1 MGRPGPKRRTL
12 EDMTAEGNNPS
23 RDTHRD
29 DTFTH
34 SDHSDWEPLPAI
46 EDRPLDASWTA
57 WEQPDYLHASSPGL
71 SDPAP
76 VAVPAP
82 AYASPNRPT
91 GARPRRKIVA
101 RALAVGVMV
110 AMIVLLVV
118 TILAGPNSSLGHTMN
133 VEWVAPSW
141 VFFLFPVFFMIR
153 LLSGGCRSRRNRW

>member
-101 RALAVGVMV
+101 RALAHQGGPCIVDVEVEKEDDVFPMV
-110 AMIVLLVV
+110 P
-118 TILAGPNSSLGHTMN
+118 AGKPLEDMLIEPPKHK
-133 VEWVAPSW
+133 VERPTGST
-141 VFFLFPVFFMIR
+141 
-153 LLSGGCRSRRNRW
+153 